1 MLCDQ
6 FHMFTVLCGQI
17 IIHQKHG
24 DDQAG
29 DGTDQKYQKHPLFSG
44 RVFFVFGKTDQ
55 TVGKYR
61 KCQVPAAASEG

>member
-6 FHMFTVLCGQI
+6 FHMFTVICGQI

-29 DGTDQKYQKHPLFSG
+29 DGTDQKYQKNPLFRAGFSSCLEKLT
-44 RVFFVFGKTDQ
+44 RQ
-55 TVGKYR
+55 
-61 KCQVPAAASEG
+61 

>member
-29 DGTDQKYQKHPLFSG
+29 DGTDQKYQKHRLMKIRALFHL
-44 RVFFVFGKTDQ
+44 RIEKHI
-55 TVGKYR
+55 
-61 KCQVPAAASEG
+61 PAQRN